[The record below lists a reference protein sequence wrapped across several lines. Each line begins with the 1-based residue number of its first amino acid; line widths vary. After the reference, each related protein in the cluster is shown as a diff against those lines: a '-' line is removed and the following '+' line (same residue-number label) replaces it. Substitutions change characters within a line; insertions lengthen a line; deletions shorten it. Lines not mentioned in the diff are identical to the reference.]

1 MDMKRNKMLRDTPA
15 DDRILRQYLHDK
27 ALQPGENPWFTPRLM
42 NKLPPVAPTQPGRWV
57 MTTVTLLAVVV
68 CLVALCYIPS
78 SAVNFSLAE
87 LLCVYIAT
95 ASVVAL
101 VAVQIVRLIKTYF

>member
-1 MDMKRNKMLRDTPA
+1 MKRNKTLRDTSI
-15 DDRILRQYLHDK
+15 DDRILRQYLHDN

-42 NKLPPVAPTQPGRWV
+42 NKLPPVVPTLPGRWI

-78 SAVNFSLAE
+78 SAANFSLVE
-87 LLCVYIAT
+87 LLSVYIAT

>member
-1 MDMKRNKMLRDTPA
+1 MDMKRNKTLRDTSI

-42 NKLPPVAPTQPGRWV
+42 NKLPPVAPMQPGRWV

-87 LLCVYIAT
+87 LLCVYIAI

>member
-1 MDMKRNKMLRDTPA
+1 MKRNKMLRDTPA

-27 ALQPGENPWFTPRLM
+27 ALQPGENPWFTPRLI
-42 NKLPPVAPTQPGRWV
+42 NKLPPAAPTQPGRWV

-78 SAVNFSLAE
+78 SAANFSLAE
-87 LLCVYIAT
+87 LLCVYIAI